1 MSNEKDI
8 KTVLDGAVETAKEIM
23 TTEIFHAQLV
33 KNTEAINK
41 ERENFENEK
50 IKLQRDCDLQK
61 DIAGRNME
69 ALQKD
74 RVDFEQ
80 EIDRKKASFN
90 ERERNI
96 RDFRRKATEDYL
108 TGMAKARS
116 NHALKNLELQ
126 NERHKIFEAYRNSG
140 GANLAEASQQMY
152 PEGWSRPRPKDGGGR
167 IITIVTNNLIKQIME
182 NQNKNAADKVAANIA
197 EERKH
202 PIFEECEVMNA
213 GKPAREHMLS
223 LNGMYI
229 SGITDEQLKEMHE
242 KLGKMLSGK

>member
-1 MSNEKDI
+1 MSNEKEI
-8 KTVLDGAVETAKEIM
+8 KDGAVDTATEKM
-23 TTEIFHAQLV
+23 TTEMFHAQLV

-96 RDFRRKATEDYL
+96 RDFRRRATEDYL
-108 TGMAKARS
+108 TDMAKVKS

-140 GANLAEASQQMY
+140 GQILPKTLSKCT
-152 PEGWSRPRPKDGGGR
+152 RKDGADQS
-167 IITIVTNNLIKQIME
+167 LKME
-182 NQNKNAADKVAANIA
+182 
-197 EERKH
+197 E
-202 PIFEECEVMNA
+202 
-213 GKPAREHMLS
+213 
-223 LNGMYI
+223 
-229 SGITDEQLKEMHE
+229 
-242 KLGKMLSGK
+242 

>member
-8 KTVLDGAVETAKEIM
+8 KTVVDEAAGAAPEIM

-33 KNTEAINK
+33 KNTKAINK
-41 ERENFENEK
+41 EREAYENEK

-74 RVDFEQ
+74 RTDFEQ

-96 RDFRRKATEDYL
+96 RDFRRKATDDYL
-108 TGMAKARS
+108 TGMMKAK
-116 NHALKNLELQ
+116 NKHAMINLVLQ

-140 GANLAEASQQMY
+140 GANLAEDSQQMY
-152 PEGWSRPRPKDGGGR
+152 PEGWSRPKPKDGG
-167 IITIVTNNLIKQIME
+167 VE
-182 NQNKNAADKVAANIA
+182 
-197 EERKH
+197 
-202 PIFEECEVMNA
+202 
-213 GKPAREHMLS
+213 
-223 LNGMYI
+223 
-229 SGITDEQLKEMHE
+229 
-242 KLGKMLSGK
+242 

>member
-61 DIAGRNME
+61 DIADRNME

-74 RVDFEQ
+74 RGNYEQ
-80 EIDRKKASFN
+80 EISRKKASFN
-90 ERERNI
+90 ERERSI

-108 TGMAKARS
+108 TGMVKAKS

-140 GANLAEASQQMY
+140 GANLAEDSQQMY
-152 PEGWSRPRPKDGGGR
+152 PEGWSRPKPKDGG
-167 IITIVTNNLIKQIME
+167 VE
-182 NQNKNAADKVAANIA
+182 
-197 EERKH
+197 
-202 PIFEECEVMNA
+202 
-213 GKPAREHMLS
+213 
-223 LNGMYI
+223 
-229 SGITDEQLKEMHE
+229 
-242 KLGKMLSGK
+242 

>member
-1 MSNEKDI
+1 MSNEKEI
-8 KTVLDGAVETAKEIM
+8 KDGAAEVATEIM

-50 IKLQRDCDLQK
+50 IELQRECDLQK

-69 ALQKD
+69 VLQKD
-74 RVDFEQ
+74 RTDFEQ

-96 RDFRRKATEDYL
+96 RDFRRRATEDYL
-108 TGMAKARS
+108 TGMAKAKS

-140 GANLAEASQQMY
+140 GQTLPKTLSKCT
-152 PEGWSRPRPKDGGGR
+152 RKDGADQS
-167 IITIVTNNLIKQIME
+167 LKME
-182 NQNKNAADKVAANIA
+182 
-197 EERKH
+197 E
-202 PIFEECEVMNA
+202 
-213 GKPAREHMLS
+213 
-223 LNGMYI
+223 
-229 SGITDEQLKEMHE
+229 
-242 KLGKMLSGK
+242 

>member
-8 KTVLDGAVETAKEIM
+8 KTVLDEAVETATEIM

-41 ERENFENEK
+41 NREAYENEK

-61 DIAGRNME
+61 DIADRNME

-74 RVDFEQ
+74 RTDFKQ

-96 RDFRRKATEDYL
+96 RDFLRKATEDYL
-108 TGMAKARS
+108 TGMAKAKS

-140 GANLAEASQQMY
+140 GANLAEDSQQMY
-152 PEGWSRPRPKDGGGR
+152 PEGWCRPKPKDGG
-167 IITIVTNNLIKQIME
+167 VE
-182 NQNKNAADKVAANIA
+182 
-197 EERKH
+197 
-202 PIFEECEVMNA
+202 
-213 GKPAREHMLS
+213 
-223 LNGMYI
+223 
-229 SGITDEQLKEMHE
+229 
-242 KLGKMLSGK
+242 